1 MVKEQG
7 NDGVNLLVSI
17 LVRYPEIS
25 SLNIIPTSQT
35 LKITF
40 LLSRIISAAEFN
52 AVRQRLSKSIE
63 AFNMLEGRSDIQLQI
78 EQSTYEHI
86 TLLTVARD
94 MPSLSQEEIALLI
107 ATLQEQFGDALV
119 TDSHEPVVDE
129 ELAVQEEMIQSM
141 LDNVRV
147 QNTKRRLIAIR
158 EEGRVMVFDK

>member
-1 MVKEQG
+1 MAKEHA

-25 SLNIIPTSQT
+25 SLHIIPASQT

-40 LLSRIISAAEFN
+40 LLSRIITAAEFD
-52 AVRQRLSKSIE
+52 AVQQRLRKSIE
-63 AFNMLEGRSDIQLQI
+63 AFNMLEGRDDIQLHI

-86 TLLTVARD
+86 TLLTIARD

-107 ATLQEQFGDALV
+107 ATLQEQFGNALV
-119 TDSHEPVVDE
+119 ADSSEPVLDE
-129 ELAVQEEMIQSM
+129 ELAVQEEMIQNM

-158 EEGRVMVFDK
+158 DDGRVMVFDK

>member
-1 MVKEQG
+1 MAREQT

-25 SLNIIPTSQT
+25 SLNIIPASQT
-35 LKITF
+35 LKIAF
-40 LLSRIISAAEFN
+40 LLSRIITAAEFD
-52 AVRQRLSKSIE
+52 AVRERLHKSVE
-63 AFNMLEGRSDIQLQI
+63 AFNMLEGRNDIQLHI

-86 TLLTVARD
+86 TLLTIARD
-94 MPSLSQEEIALLI
+94 MPSLTQEEIALLTAI
-107 ATLQEQFGDALV
+107 LQEQFGEALV
-119 TDSHEPVVDE
+119 ADSHEPVLDE

-158 EEGRVMVFDK
+158 EDGRVMVFDK